1 MSTLILGSSSPRRRE
16 LLSLFTA
23 SFAVRSPDVDE
34 RIIPG
39 ESPEFA
45 AMRLA
50 SAKLAAIIAAEDI
63 PAHCVIITA
72 DTLVAVDTLVLGK
85 PESRE
90 DAERMIRL
98 LAGRTHRVITALAIH
113 CQDPEG
119 KRSECRAEVTRV
131 SFRTLSDNEIGAY
144 LDSAAWHDKA
154 GAYGIQEHGGG
165 LVSSV
170 DGSVSNVVG
179 FPVRLFLSM
188 TSDMGIDHI
197 PGW

>member
-1 MSTLILGSSSPRRRE
+1 M
-16 LLSLFTA
+16 
-23 SFAVRSPDVDE
+23 VRSPDVDE

-50 SAKLAAIIAAEDI
+50 SAKLEAIIAAGDI
-63 PAHCVIITA
+63 PAQCVIITA
-72 DTLVAVDTLVLGK
+72 DTLVAVDEEILGK
-85 PESRE
+85 PETRD
-90 DAERMIRL
+90 DAQRMIRL
-98 LAGRTHRVITALAIH
+98 LAGREHRVITALALH
-113 CQDPEG
+113 DADAG
-119 KRSECRAEVTRV
+119 RTECRAEVTRV
-131 SFRTLSDNEIGAY
+131 SFRSLSDEEIDTY

-165 LVSSV
+165 LVASV

-188 TSDMGIDHI
+188 TRDMGIDHI